1 MDRRLPARRLVFCAT
16 LALVA
21 DVLLALAVAATIGWL
36 RPRWSSLW
44 AAVIPTGLTFAWLLL
59 HEDIPGDPIGLEDI
73 VWYVGMSLGVAAV
86 FALGCGLGIS
96 ARRASIR
103 RRARLS
109 R

>member
-1 MDRRLPARRLVFCAT
+1 VFCAT

-21 DVLLALAVAATIGWL
+21 EVLLALAVAATMGSL

-44 AAVIPTGLTFAWLLL
+44 AAVIPTGLMFAWLLL
-59 HEDIPGDPIGLEDI
+59 HEDIPGDPVELDDI
-73 VWYVGMSLGVAAV
+73 VWYVGMSLGASAG
-86 FALGCGLGIS
+86 FALGCSLGIS
-96 ARRASIR
+96 VRRTSVR